1 MTWKSWKNQGMNNH
15 FGGSL
20 NLTSCGLNLSSREVD
35 LTKIVFFT
43 SDGTERWKNP
53 KISKLQFS
61 EFFNIQS
68 DLTLFS
74 HKVKFPNFFLAKI
87 GFKPIR

>member
-1 MTWKSWKNQGMNNH
+1 MNNH

-61 EFFNIQS
+61 EFFNIQF

-74 HKVKFPNFFLAKI
+74 HKVKFPPFFFSKNRL
-87 GFKPIR
+87 